1 MENNELQ
8 DLWKGVDSEI
18 KEKPTDELNL
28 LLLSGTRE
36 TINKFAVIIGI
47 DIAVCVGLII
57 FLTATVMNRQSDIL
71 YLINNL
77 ILGLMTFLS
86 FLGSIFTLNKLKNN
100 KYNLSLKDWL
110 EQRIELLTKWLIG
123 KYSKLYIIII
133 PVMMVL
139 IILSIHVYYEYKP
152 FIEVMRNEESLY
164 SLTAGFIV
172 GLFLSYYVVIKIR
185 RYQLKN
191 LEFLKE
197 LYDRL
202 C

>member
-8 DLWKGVDSEI
+8 DLWKAVDSEI

-28 LLLSGTRE
+28 LLLAGTRE
-36 TINKFAVIIGI
+36 TINKFTVIIGV
-47 DIAVCVGLII
+47 DIAVCAGLII
-57 FLTATVMNRQSDIL
+57 FLTATAINRQSDII

-86 FLGSIFTLNKLKNN
+86 FLGSIYTMNKLKNN

-110 EQRIELLTKWLIG
+110 EQRIELLTKWLKG

-133 PVMMVL
+133 PVLMVL

-152 FIEVMRNEESLY
+152 FNEVMQNEESLY

-172 GLFLSYYVVIKIR
+172 GLFVSYYAVSKIR